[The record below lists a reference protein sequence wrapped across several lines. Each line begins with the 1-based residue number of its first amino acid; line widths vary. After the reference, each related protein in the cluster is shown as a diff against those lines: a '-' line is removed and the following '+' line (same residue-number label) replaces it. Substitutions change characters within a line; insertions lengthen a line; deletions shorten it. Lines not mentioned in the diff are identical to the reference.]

1 MITKEFAEAF
11 TEINEILKFLDKSEV
26 QKIPYELRERF
37 NKLQSK
43 EYIVHINPSKRLDE
57 QELKKETKD
66 ILVDLYVKYWCTDEA
81 RKEVNKIL
89 KDNYEKKHF
98 EYRQKY
104 NPDDIFK
111 NKNESKN
118 YNEVQEVALAQYKES
133 VFRKIIN
140 KISEFFKRQ

>member
-11 TEINEILKFLDKSEV
+11 TQINEILNFLDESEV
-26 QKIPYELRERF
+26 QKIPYDVRKKFDEF
-37 NKLQSK
+37 QSK
-43 EYIVHINPSKRLDE
+43 EYIWHINSNKRLDE

-66 ILVDLYVKYWCTDEA
+66 ILVDLYVKYWCTDED

-89 KDNYEKKHF
+89 KDNYEKKHL

-111 NKNESKN
+111 TKNKSKN
-118 YNEVQEVALAQYKES
+118 YNQVQNTEIVQYKES
-133 VFRKIIN
+133 LFKRIIN
-140 KISEFFKRQ
+140 KINKLLKK

>member
-1 MITKEFAEAF
+1 MITKEFAEAC
-11 TEINEILKFLDKSEV
+11 TEINEILKFLDESKV
-26 QKIPYELRERF
+26 QKIPYELRQKF

-43 EYIVHINPSKRLDE
+43 DYIAHINPNKTLDE

-66 ILVDLYVKYWCTDEA
+66 ILVDLYVKYWCTDEE

-89 KDNYEKKHF
+89 KDNYEKKHS

-111 NKNESKN
+111 TKNKFKN
-118 YNEVQEVALAQYKES
+118 YNQVQNVAIVQYKD
-133 VFRKIIN
+133 FFFKKIIN
-140 KISEFFKRQ
+140 KISKFFNR